1 MKKLVKVL
9 AVVLVM
15 LTLSLAVACAPNA
28 NPEKAKESLEKNG
41 YAVSLATDAFGL
53 AITEGILGLDRGDLV
68 AVLTA
73 GNEEGEAITIVY
85 FEEADDAR
93 DCYKEYKDDL
103 KELLETDDEEKE
115 IVAKQSGKMI
125 YIGTKAAI
133 KAA

>member
-41 YAVSLATDAFGL
+41 YAVSLTTDAIGL
-53 AITEGILGLDRGDLV
+53 AITERILGLDRGDLV

-133 KAA
+133 KVA